1 MKANELTHYLLAE
14 LHRMVAANAQ
24 TSAVVRAM
32 TNKATD
38 PVLKATLEKHSE
50 ITAREARVAEWLLA
64 EQGEPNTP
72 SASRPVEVM
81 AHDGWLAAGEKDN
94 QLRDLEVATV
104 CTQLQS
110 YHLASW
116 FGIAAWLRV
125 LQLHEEADAVDTI
138 TSDLRILEREIETLR
153 PSLAQLDDNP
163 NNSTEWYK
171 PSNRRAAGNFTT
183 SSLRI

>member
-110 YHLASW
+110 YHLAAW
-116 FGIAAWLRV
+116 LGGAAFLRV
-125 LQLHEEADAVDTI
+125 LELQDEADVVDQLT
-138 TSDLRILEREIETLR
+138 TALRSLERELETLR
-153 PSLAQLDDNP
+153 PSLAQLAP
-163 NNSTEWYK
+163 NLNDSTEWYR
-171 PSNRRAAGNFTT
+171 PSNRRHYGNFATT
-183 SSLRI
+183 TLRL